1 MDEIMDVMP
10 ADKVLDEIIGRQQVL
25 EATQTLQKY
34 KQGKANL
41 EARVIA
47 NEQWWKLQN
56 DEDARQ
62 RLRPGD
68 VQETKSAW
76 LWNVISAHHATSMD
90 NYPAPN
96 ILPHEE
102 SDQQEAATLSSIV
115 PVVLAQNNFEDTY
128 SDVEWRRAIAG
139 TGFYKVMWDAKKLN
153 GLGDISVV
161 QTDILNLT
169 WEPGIV
175 DLQASHDIFHVELM
189 ANEDIE
195 DQFPQA
201 KGKLSTPTVTVSEY
215 VWDDTIDTTG
225 KSAVVDWYYKKRNA
239 NGKTVLHYCRYVN
252 DVVLYSSE
260 NEGLENGYYEHGKYP
275 FVAAAL
281 YPIEGTLAGYGYID
295 IGKGTQT
302 EIDMINNAVV
312 QNTMY
317 NATPRYFVRQ
327 DGQVN
332 EDEYREWKKH
342 FIHVGGNLGADAIR
356 PVDTNDVNGN
366 YIEFLNMK
374 IQELKEVSG
383 NRDVSNGSTSGGA
396 TAASAIAAL
405 QEAGA
410 KLDRDVNKGSYRAF
424 REVVYMVIELIRQFY
439 DQPRQFRITGENG
452 EMEFATYSNANIRPQ
467 QQLILGQ
474 DYGYRTPEFDIE
486 VTAQKSSPYQKQTQN
501 ELMLQFYQLGFFN
514 PEMADQSLAA
524 LKGMDFDRKQEI
536 VKIVTQNKTMAD
548 QIAQL
553 QQVILQLTGAIDPS
567 GQLAQQYA
575 AVLGGQ
581 TQSAPN
587 LGIDIQTNQEH
598 ANVRNARERVAEQ
611 SDPNSGGAQV

>member
-161 QTDILNLT
+161 QTDILNLF

-175 DLQASHDIFHVELM
+175 DLQASHNIFHVELM

-195 DQFPQA
+195 EQFPQA

-225 KSAVVDWYYKKRNA
+225 KSAVVDWYYKRSA

-260 NEGLENGYYEHGKYP
+260 NEGLESGYYEHGKYP
-275 FVAAAL
+275 FVVAAL

-452 EMEFATYSNANIRPQ
+452 EMEFTTYSNANIRPQ
-467 QQLILGQ
+467 QQMILGQ

-514 PEMADQSLAA
+514 PELADQALAA

-581 TQSAPN
+581 PQAAPN
-587 LGIDIQTNQEH
+587 LGIDVQATQEH

-611 SDPNSGGAQV
+611 GDPNSGGAQV

>member
-10 ADKVLDEIIGRQQVL
+10 AGKVLDEIIGRQQVL

-161 QTDILNLT
+161 QTDILNLF

-175 DLQASHDIFHVELM
+175 DLQASHNMFHVELM

-195 DQFPQA
+195 EQFPQA

-225 KSAVVDWYYKKRNA
+225 KSAVVDWYYKRSV

-467 QQLILGQ
+467 HQLILGQ

-514 PEMADQSLAA
+514 PELADQALAA

-611 SDPNSGGAQV
+611 GDPNSGGAQV

>member
-1 MDEIMDVMP
+1 MDDIMDVMP
-10 ADKVLDEIIGRQQVL
+10 VGNVLDEIIGRQQVL

-161 QTDILNLT
+161 QTDILNLF

-175 DLQASHDIFHVELM
+175 DLQASHNMFHVELM

-195 DQFPQA
+195 SQFPQA

-225 KSAVVDWYYKKRNA
+225 KSAVVDWYYKRSV

-260 NEGLENGYYEHGKYP
+260 NEGLEDGYYEHGKYP

-452 EMEFATYSNANIRPQ
+452 EMEFATYSNAGIRPQ
-467 QQLILGQ
+467 QQMILGQ

-514 PEMADQSLAA
+514 PEMADQALAA

-581 TQSAPN
+581 TQTAPN
-587 LGIDIQTNQEH
+587 LGIDIQANQEH

-611 SDPNSGGAQV
+611 GDPNSGGAQV

>member
-41 EARVIA
+41 ESRVIA

-161 QTDILNLT
+161 QTDILNLF

-175 DLQASHDIFHVELM
+175 DLQASHNIFHVELM

-195 DQFPQA
+195 EQFPQA
-201 KGKLSTPTVTVSEY
+201 RGKLSTPTVTVSEY

-225 KSAVVDWYYKKRNA
+225 KSAVVDWYYKRSA

-260 NEGLENGYYEHGKYP
+260 NEGLESGYYEHGKYP

-501 ELMLQFYQLGFFN
+501 ELMIQFYQLGFFN
-514 PEMADQSLAA
+514 PELADQALAA

-567 GQLAQQYA
+567 GKLAQQYA

-581 TQSAPN
+581 TQTAPN
-587 LGIDIQTNQEH
+587 LGIDVQATQEH

-611 SDPNSGGAQV
+611 GDPNSGGAQV

>member
-1 MDEIMDVMP
+1 MEEIMDVMP

-41 EARVIA
+41 EARVIT

-161 QTDILNLT
+161 QTDILNLF

-175 DLQASHDIFHVELM
+175 DLQASHNIFHVELM

-195 DQFPQA
+195 EQFPQA

-225 KSAVVDWYYKKRNA
+225 KSAVVDWYYKRSV

-260 NEGLENGYYEHGKYP
+260 NEGLDSGYYEHGKYP

-452 EMEFATYSNANIRPQ
+452 EMEFTTYSNANIRPQ

-501 ELMLQFYQLGFFN
+501 ELMLQFYQLGFFDPN
-514 PEMADQSLAA
+514 LADQALAA

-581 TQSAPN
+581 PQAAPN
-587 LGIDIQTNQEH
+587 LGIDVQATQEH

-611 SDPNSGGAQV
+611 GDPNSGGAQV

>member
-1 MDEIMDVMP
+1 MEEIMDVMP
-10 ADKVLDEIIGRQQVL
+10 AGKVLDEIIGRQQVL

-139 TGFYKVMWDAKKLN
+139 TGFYKVMWDGKKLN

-161 QTDILNLT
+161 QTDILNLF

-175 DLQASHDIFHVELM
+175 DLQASHNIFHVELM

-195 DQFPQA
+195 EQFPQA

-225 KSAVVDWYYKKRNA
+225 KSAVVDWYYKRSA

-260 NEGLENGYYEHGKYP
+260 NEGLEDGYYEHGKYP

-410 KLDRDVNKGSYRAF
+410 KMDRDVNKGSYRAF

-501 ELMLQFYQLGFFN
+501 ELMVQFYQLGFFN
-514 PEMADQSLAA
+514 PELADQALAA

-581 TQSAPN
+581 TQTAPN
-587 LGIDIQTNQEH
+587 LGIDVQTTQEH

-611 SDPNSGGAQV
+611 GDPNSGGAQV

>member
-1 MDEIMDVMP
+1 MDETMTN
-10 ADKVLDEIIGRQQVL
+10 VLDEIIGRQQVL

-161 QTDILNLT
+161 QTDILNLF

-175 DLQASHDIFHVELM
+175 DLQASHNIFHVELM

-195 DQFPQA
+195 EQFPQA

-225 KSAVVDWYYKKRNA
+225 KSAVVDWYYKRSV

-260 NEGLENGYYEHGKYP
+260 NEGLEDGYYEHGKYP

-332 EDEYREWKKH
+332 EDEYREWKQH

-467 QQLILGQ
+467 QQVILGQ

-501 ELMLQFYQLGFFN
+501 ELMLQFYQLGFFS
-514 PEMADQSLAA
+514 PEMADQALAA

-536 VKIVTQNKTMAD
+536 VKIVTQNKMMAD

-587 LGIDIQTNQEH
+587 LGIDIQATQEH

>member
-1 MDEIMDVMP
+1 MDEITN
-10 ADKVLDEIIGRQQVL
+10 VLDEIIGRQQVL

-76 LWNVISAHHATSMD
+76 LWNIISAHHATSMD

-161 QTDILNLT
+161 QTDILNLF

-175 DLQASHDIFHVELM
+175 DLQASHNMFHVELM

-195 DQFPQA
+195 EQFPQA

-225 KSAVVDWYYKKRNA
+225 KSAVVDWYYKRSV

-260 NEGLENGYYEHGKYP
+260 NEGLEDGYYEHGKYP

-467 QQLILGQ
+467 QQVILGQ

-501 ELMLQFYQLGFFN
+501 ELMLQFYQLGFFS
-514 PEMADQSLAA
+514 PEMADQALAA

-536 VKIVTQNKTMAD
+536 VKIVTQNKMMAD

-581 TQSAPN
+581 TQAAPN
-587 LGIDIQTNQEH
+587 LGIDAQTNQEH

>member
-41 EARVIA
+41 ESRVIA

-161 QTDILNLT
+161 QTDILNLF

-175 DLQASHDIFHVELM
+175 DLQASHNIFHVELM

-195 DQFPQA
+195 SQFPQA

-225 KSAVVDWYYKKRNA
+225 KSAVVDWYYKRSA

-260 NEGLENGYYEHGKYP
+260 NEGLESGYYEHGKYP
-275 FVAAAL
+275 FVVAAL

-452 EMEFATYSNANIRPQ
+452 EMEFTTYSNANIRPQ
-467 QQLILGQ
+467 QQMILGQ

-501 ELMLQFYQLGFFN
+501 ELMLQFYQLGFFDPN
-514 PEMADQSLAA
+514 LADQALAA

-536 VKIVTQNKTMAD
+536 VKIVTQNKMMAD

-581 TQSAPN
+581 PQTAPN
-587 LGIDIQTNQEH
+587 LGIDAQTTQEH

-611 SDPNSGGAQV
+611 GDPNSGGAQV

>member
-10 ADKVLDEIIGRQQVL
+10 AGKVLDEIIGRQQVL

-34 KQGKANL
+34 KKGKANL

-161 QTDILNLT
+161 QTDILNLF

-175 DLQASHDIFHVELM
+175 DMQASHNMFHVELM

-195 DQFPQA
+195 EQFPQA

-225 KSAVVDWYYKKRNA
+225 KSAVVDWYYKRSI

-467 QQLILGQ
+467 QQVILGQ

-514 PEMADQSLAA
+514 PEMADQALAA

-587 LGIDIQTNQEH
+587 LGIDVQTNQEH

-611 SDPNSGGAQV
+611 GDPNSGGAQV

>member
-41 EARVIA
+41 ESRVIA

-161 QTDILNLT
+161 QTDILNLF

-175 DLQASHDIFHVELM
+175 DLQASHNIFHVELM

-195 DQFPQA
+195 EQFPQA

-225 KSAVVDWYYKKRNA
+225 KSAVVDWYYKRST

-260 NEGLENGYYEHGKYP
+260 NEGLESGYYEHGKYP

-501 ELMLQFYQLGFFN
+501 ELMVQFYQLGFFN
-514 PEMADQSLAA
+514 PELADQALAA

-567 GQLAQQYA
+567 GKLAQQYA

-581 TQSAPN
+581 TQTAPN
-587 LGIDIQTNQEH
+587 LGIDVQTTQEH
-598 ANVRNARERVAEQ
+598 SNVRNARERVAEQ
-611 SDPNSGGAQV
+611 GDPNSGGAQV

>member
-1 MDEIMDVMP
+1 MDETM
-10 ADKVLDEIIGRQQVL
+10 ANVLDEIIGRQQVL

-139 TGFYKVMWDAKKLN
+139 TGFYKVMWDVKKLN

-161 QTDILNLT
+161 QTDILNLF
-169 WEPGIV
+169 WEPGIT
-175 DLQASHDIFHVELM
+175 DLQASHNIFHVELM

-195 DQFPQA
+195 SQFPQA

-225 KSAVVDWYYKKRNA
+225 KSAVIDWYYKRSV

-260 NEGLENGYYEHGKYP
+260 NEGLEDGYYEHGKYP

-410 KLDRDVNKGSYRAF
+410 KLDRDANKGSYRAF

-501 ELMLQFYQLGFFN
+501 ELMIQFYQLGFFN
-514 PEMADQSLAA
+514 PELADQALAA

-567 GQLAQQYA
+567 GKLAQQYA

-581 TQSAPN
+581 TQTAPN
-587 LGIDIQTNQEH
+587 LGIDVQTKQEH

-611 SDPNSGGAQV
+611 GDPNSGGAQV

>member
-41 EARVIA
+41 ESRVIA

-161 QTDILNLT
+161 QTDILNLF

-175 DLQASHDIFHVELM
+175 DLQASHNIFHVELM

-195 DQFPQA
+195 EQFPQA

-225 KSAVVDWYYKKRNA
+225 KSAVVDWYYKRSA

-260 NEGLENGYYEHGKYP
+260 NEGLESGYYEHGKYP

-501 ELMLQFYQLGFFN
+501 ELMIQFYQLGFFN
-514 PEMADQSLAA
+514 PELADQALAA

-548 QIAQL
+548 QIEQL

-567 GQLAQQYA
+567 GRLAQQYA

-581 TQSAPN
+581 TQTAPN
-587 LGIDIQTNQEH
+587 LGIDVQATQEH

-611 SDPNSGGAQV
+611 GDPNSGGAQV

>member
-161 QTDILNLT
+161 QTDILNLF

-175 DLQASHDIFHVELM
+175 DLQASHNIFHVELM

-195 DQFPQA
+195 EQFPQA

-225 KSAVVDWYYKKRNA
+225 KSAVVDWYYKRSV

-260 NEGLENGYYEHGKYP
+260 NEGLESGYYEHGKYP

-467 QQLILGQ
+467 QQVILGQ

-514 PEMADQSLAA
+514 PEMADQALAA

-587 LGIDIQTNQEH
+587 LGIDVQTTQEH

>member
-10 ADKVLDEIIGRQQVL
+10 AGKVLDEIIGRQQVL

-41 EARVIA
+41 ESRVIA

-139 TGFYKVMWDAKKLN
+139 TGFYKIMWDAKKLN

-161 QTDILNLT
+161 QTDILNLF

-175 DLQASHDIFHVELM
+175 DLQASHNMFHVELM

-195 DQFPQA
+195 SQFPQA

-225 KSAVVDWYYKKRNA
+225 KSAVIDWYYKRSV

-260 NEGLENGYYEHGKYP
+260 NEGLEDGYYEHGKYP

-452 EMEFATYSNANIRPQ
+452 EMEFATYSNAGIRPQ

-514 PEMADQSLAA
+514 PEMADQALAA

-575 AVLGGQ
+575 AALGGQ

-587 LGIDIQTNQEH
+587 LGIDVQTNQEH

-611 SDPNSGGAQV
+611 GDPNSGGAQA

>member
-41 EARVIA
+41 ESRVIA

-161 QTDILNLT
+161 QTDILNLF

-175 DLQASHDIFHVELM
+175 DLQASHNIFHVELM

-195 DQFPQA
+195 EQFPQA

-225 KSAVVDWYYKKRNA
+225 KSAVVDWYYKRSA

-260 NEGLENGYYEHGKYP
+260 NEGLDSGYYEHGKYP

-501 ELMLQFYQLGFFN
+501 ELMIQFYQLGFFN
-514 PEMADQSLAA
+514 PELADQALAA

-548 QIAQL
+548 QIEQL

-567 GQLAQQYA
+567 GRLAQQYA

-581 TQSAPN
+581 TQTAPN
-587 LGIDIQTNQEH
+587 LGIDVQATQEH

-611 SDPNSGGAQV
+611 GDPNSGGAQV

>member
-41 EARVIA
+41 ESRVIS

-161 QTDILNLT
+161 QTDILNLF

-175 DLQASHDIFHVELM
+175 DLQASHNIFHVELM

-195 DQFPQA
+195 EQFTQA

-225 KSAVVDWYYKKRNA
+225 KSAVVDWYYKRSA

-467 QQLILGQ
+467 QQVILGQ

-514 PEMADQSLAA
+514 PELADQALAA

-581 TQSAPN
+581 TQTAPN
-587 LGIDIQTNQEH
+587 LGIDAQTTQEH

-611 SDPNSGGAQV
+611 GDPNSGGAQV

>member
-1 MDEIMDVMP
+1 MDEIIDVMP

-102 SDQQEAATLSSIV
+102 SDQREAATLSSIV
-115 PVVLAQNNFEDTY
+115 PVVLVQNNFEDTY

-161 QTDILNLT
+161 QTDILNLF

-175 DLQASHDIFHVELM
+175 DLQASHNIFHVELM

-195 DQFPQA
+195 EQFPQA

-225 KSAVVDWYYKKRNA
+225 KSAVVDWYYKRSA

-260 NEGLENGYYEHGKYP
+260 NEGLESGYYEHGKYP

-452 EMEFATYSNANIRPQ
+452 EMEFTTYSNANIRPQ
-467 QQLILGQ
+467 QQMILGQ

-514 PEMADQSLAA
+514 PELADQALAA

-581 TQSAPN
+581 TQTAPN
-587 LGIDIQTNQEH
+587 LGIDVQATQEH

-611 SDPNSGGAQV
+611 GDPNSGGAQV

>member
-1 MDEIMDVMP
+1 MEEIMDVMP
-10 ADKVLDEIIGRQQVL
+10 AGKVLDEIIGRQQVL

-161 QTDILNLT
+161 QTDILNLF

-175 DLQASHDIFHVELM
+175 DLQASHNIFHVELM

-195 DQFPQA
+195 EQFPQA

-225 KSAVVDWYYKKRNA
+225 KSAVVDWYYKRSA

-260 NEGLENGYYEHGKYP
+260 NEGLESGYYEHGKYP

-452 EMEFATYSNANIRPQ
+452 EMEFTTYSNANIRPQ
-467 QQLILGQ
+467 QQMILGQ

-514 PEMADQSLAA
+514 PELADQALAA

-567 GQLAQQYA
+567 GRLAQQYA

-581 TQSAPN
+581 PQTAPN
-587 LGIDIQTNQEH
+587 LGIDVQATQEH

-611 SDPNSGGAQV
+611 GDPNSGGVQV

>member
-1 MDEIMDVMP
+1 MEDIMDVMP
-10 ADKVLDEIIGRQQVL
+10 AEKVLDEIIGRQQVL

-41 EARVIA
+41 ESRVIA

-161 QTDILNLT
+161 QTDILNLF
-169 WEPGIV
+169 WEPGIM
-175 DLQASHDIFHVELM
+175 DLQASHNMFHVELM

-195 DQFPQA
+195 EQFPQA

-225 KSAVVDWYYKKRNA
+225 KSAVVDWYYKRSA

-467 QQLILGQ
+467 QQVILGQ

-514 PEMADQSLAA
+514 PEMADQALAA

-536 VKIVTQNKTMAD
+536 VKIITQNKMMAD

-587 LGIDIQTNQEH
+587 LEIDIQTNQEH

>member
-41 EARVIA
+41 ESRVIA

-161 QTDILNLT
+161 QTDILNLF

-175 DLQASHDIFHVELM
+175 DLQASHNIFHVELM

-195 DQFPQA
+195 EQFPQA

-215 VWDDTIDTTG
+215 VLDDTIDTTG
-225 KSAVVDWYYKKRNA
+225 KSAVVDWYYKRSV

-260 NEGLENGYYEHGKYP
+260 NEGLESGYYEHGKYP

-410 KLDRDVNKGSYRAF
+410 KLGRDVNKGSYRAF

-501 ELMLQFYQLGFFN
+501 ELMIQFYQLGFFN
-514 PEMADQSLAA
+514 PELADQALAA

-567 GQLAQQYA
+567 GKLAQQYA

-581 TQSAPN
+581 TQTAPN
-587 LGIDIQTNQEH
+587 LGIDVQATQEH

-611 SDPNSGGAQV
+611 GDPNSGGAQV

>member
-10 ADKVLDEIIGRQQVL
+10 AENVLGEIIGRQQVL

-161 QTDILNLT
+161 QTDILNLF

-175 DLQASHDIFHVELM
+175 DLQASHNMFHVELM

-195 DQFPQA
+195 SQFPQA

-225 KSAVVDWYYKKRNA
+225 KSAVVDWYYKRSV

-260 NEGLENGYYEHGKYP
+260 NEGLEDGYYEHGKYP

-514 PEMADQSLAA
+514 PELADQALAA

-587 LGIDIQTNQEH
+587 LWIDVQTNQEH

>member
-1 MDEIMDVMP
+1 MDEIMTN
-10 ADKVLDEIIGRQQVL
+10 VLDEIIGRQQVL

-41 EARVIA
+41 ESRVIA

-161 QTDILNLT
+161 QTDILNLF

-175 DLQASHDIFHVELM
+175 DLQASHNMFHVELM

-195 DQFPQA
+195 EQFPQA

-225 KSAVVDWYYKKRNA
+225 KSAVVDWYYKRSA

-514 PEMADQSLAA
+514 PEMADQALAA

-587 LGIDIQTNQEH
+587 LGIDVQTTQEH

-611 SDPNSGGAQV
+611 GDPNSGGAQV

>member
-10 ADKVLDEIIGRQQVL
+10 AEKVLDEIIGRQQVL

-139 TGFYKVMWDAKKLN
+139 TGFYKVMWDVKKLN

-161 QTDILNLT
+161 QTDILNLF

-175 DLQASHDIFHVELM
+175 DLQASHNMFHVELM

-195 DQFPQA
+195 EQFPQA

-225 KSAVVDWYYKKRNA
+225 KSAVVDWYYKRSV

-467 QQLILGQ
+467 QQVILGQ

-514 PEMADQSLAA
+514 PELADQALAA

-536 VKIVTQNKTMAD
+536 VKIVTQNKMMAD

-581 TQSAPN
+581 PQTAPN
-587 LGIDIQTNQEH
+587 LGIDVQATQEH

-611 SDPNSGGAQV
+611 GDPNSGGAQV

>member
-1 MDEIMDVMP
+1 MDETMTN
-10 ADKVLDEIIGRQQVL
+10 VLDEIIGRQQVL

-161 QTDILNLT
+161 QTDILNLF

-175 DLQASHDIFHVELM
+175 DLQASHNIFHVELM

-195 DQFPQA
+195 EQFPQA

-225 KSAVVDWYYKKRNA
+225 KSAVVDWYYKRSV

-260 NEGLENGYYEHGKYP
+260 NEGLEDGYYEHGKYP

-467 QQLILGQ
+467 QQVILGQ

-501 ELMLQFYQLGFFN
+501 ELMLQFYQLGFFS
-514 PEMADQSLAA
+514 PEMADQALAA

-536 VKIVTQNKTMAD
+536 VKIVTQNKMMAD

-553 QQVILQLTGAIDPS
+553 QQAILQLTGAIDPS

-587 LGIDIQTNQEH
+587 LGIDIQATQEH

>member
-1 MDEIMDVMP
+1 MDEIIDVMP

-41 EARVIA
+41 ESRVIT

-161 QTDILNLT
+161 QTDILNLF

-175 DLQASHDIFHVELM
+175 DLQASHNMFHVELM

-195 DQFPQA
+195 EQFPQA

-225 KSAVVDWYYKKRNA
+225 KSAVVDWYYKRSV

-501 ELMLQFYQLGFFN
+501 ELMLQFYQLGFFDPN
-514 PEMADQSLAA
+514 LADQALAA

-536 VKIVTQNKTMAD
+536 VKIVTQNKMMAD

-587 LGIDIQTNQEH
+587 LGIDVQTNQEH

-611 SDPNSGGAQV
+611 GDPNSGGAQV

>member
-1 MDEIMDVMP
+1 MDEIT
-10 ADKVLDEIIGRQQVL
+10 KVLDEIIGRQQVL

-41 EARVIA
+41 ESRVIA

-161 QTDILNLT
+161 QTDILNLF

-175 DLQASHDIFHVELM
+175 DLQASHNMFHVELM

-195 DQFPQA
+195 EQFPQA

-225 KSAVVDWYYKKRNA
+225 KSAVVDWYYKRSI

-260 NEGLENGYYEHGKYP
+260 NEGLEDGYYEHGKYP

-514 PEMADQSLAA
+514 PEMADQALAA

-587 LGIDIQTNQEH
+587 LGIDVQTTQEH

>member
-1 MDEIMDVMP
+1 MDEITN
-10 ADKVLDEIIGRQQVL
+10 VLDEIIGRQQVL

-161 QTDILNLT
+161 QTDILNLF

-175 DLQASHDIFHVELM
+175 DLQASHNMFHVELM

-195 DQFPQA
+195 EQFPQA

-225 KSAVVDWYYKKRNA
+225 KSAVVDWYYKRSA

-587 LGIDIQTNQEH
+587 LGIDIQTTQEH

-611 SDPNSGGAQV
+611 GDPNSGGAQV

>member
-10 ADKVLDEIIGRQQVL
+10 AGKVLDEIIGRQQVL

-161 QTDILNLT
+161 QTDILNLF

-175 DLQASHDIFHVELM
+175 DLQASHNMFHVELM

-201 KGKLSTPTVTVSEY
+201 KGRLSTPTVTVSEY

-225 KSAVVDWYYKKRNA
+225 KSAVVDWYYKRSV

-260 NEGLENGYYEHGKYP
+260 NEGLEDGYYEHGKYP

-467 QQLILGQ
+467 QQVILGQ

-501 ELMLQFYQLGFFN
+501 ELMLQFYQLGFFD
-514 PEMADQSLAA
+514 PSLADQALAA

-587 LGIDIQTNQEH
+587 LGIDIQTTQEH

-611 SDPNSGGAQV
+611 GDPNSGGAQV

>member
-1 MDEIMDVMP
+1 MDETMTN
-10 ADKVLDEIIGRQQVL
+10 VLDEIIGRQQVL

-41 EARVIA
+41 ESRVIA

-195 DQFPQA
+195 EQFPQA

-467 QQLILGQ
+467 QQVILGQ
-474 DYGYRTPEFDIE
+474 DYGYRTPEFDID

-514 PEMADQSLAA
+514 PELADQALAA

-587 LGIDIQTNQEH
+587 LGIDVQTNQEH

-611 SDPNSGGAQV
+611 GDPNSGGAQV

>member
-1 MDEIMDVMP
+1 MEEIMDVMP

-41 EARVIA
+41 ESRVIA

-161 QTDILNLT
+161 QTDILNLF

-175 DLQASHDIFHVELM
+175 DLQASHNIFHVELM

-195 DQFPQA
+195 EQFPQA

-225 KSAVVDWYYKKRNA
+225 KSAVVDWYYKRSA

-452 EMEFATYSNANIRPQ
+452 EMEFTTYSNANIRPQ

-514 PEMADQSLAA
+514 PELADQALAA

-587 LGIDIQTNQEH
+587 LGIDVQATQEH

-611 SDPNSGGAQV
+611 GDPNSGGAQV

>member
-10 ADKVLDEIIGRQQVL
+10 AGKVLDEIIGRQQVL

-102 SDQQEAATLSSIV
+102 SDQKEAATLSSIV

-161 QTDILNLT
+161 QTDILNLF

-175 DLQASHDIFHVELM
+175 DLQASHNMFHVELM

-195 DQFPQA
+195 SQFPQA

-225 KSAVVDWYYKKRNA
+225 KSAVVDWYYKRSV

-467 QQLILGQ
+467 QQVILGQ

-501 ELMLQFYQLGFFN
+501 ELMLQFYQLGFFDPN
-514 PEMADQSLAA
+514 LADQALAA

-587 LGIDIQTNQEH
+587 LGIDVQTTQEH

-611 SDPNSGGAQV
+611 GDPNSGGAQV

>member
-10 ADKVLDEIIGRQQVL
+10 AENVLGEIIGRQQVL

-41 EARVIA
+41 ESRVIA

-153 GLGDISVV
+153 GLGDIAVV
-161 QTDILNLT
+161 QTDILNLF

-175 DLQASHDIFHVELM
+175 DLQASHNMFHVELM

-195 DQFPQA
+195 SQFPQA

-225 KSAVVDWYYKKRNA
+225 KSAVVDWYYKRSV

-260 NEGLENGYYEHGKYP
+260 NEGLEDGYYEHGKYP

-467 QQLILGQ
+467 QQVILGQ

-501 ELMLQFYQLGFFN
+501 ELMLQFYQLGFFDPN
-514 PEMADQSLAA
+514 LADQALAA

-587 LGIDIQTNQEH
+587 LGIDVQTTQEH

-611 SDPNSGGAQV
+611 GDPNSGGAQV

>member
-1 MDEIMDVMP
+1 MDEITN
-10 ADKVLDEIIGRQQVL
+10 VLDEIIGRQQVL

-41 EARVIA
+41 ESRVIA

-161 QTDILNLT
+161 QTDILNLF

-175 DLQASHDIFHVELM
+175 DLQASHNIYHVELM

-195 DQFPQA
+195 EQFPQA

-225 KSAVVDWYYKKRNA
+225 KSAVVDWYYKRSV

-467 QQLILGQ
+467 QQVILGQ

-514 PEMADQSLAA
+514 PEMADQALAA

>member
-161 QTDILNLT
+161 QTDILNLF

-175 DLQASHDIFHVELM
+175 DMQASHNMFHVELM

-195 DQFPQA
+195 EQFPQA

-225 KSAVVDWYYKKRNA
+225 KSAVVDWYYKRSI

-467 QQLILGQ
+467 QQVILGQ

-501 ELMLQFYQLGFFN
+501 ELMLQFYQLGFFDPN
-514 PEMADQSLAA
+514 LADQALAA

-587 LGIDIQTNQEH
+587 LGIDVQTNQEH

>member
-1 MDEIMDVMP
+1 MDEIT
-10 ADKVLDEIIGRQQVL
+10 KVLDEIIGRQQVL

-41 EARVIA
+41 ESRVIA

-161 QTDILNLT
+161 QTDILNLF

-175 DLQASHDIFHVELM
+175 DLQASHNMFHVELM

-195 DQFPQA
+195 EQFPQA

-225 KSAVVDWYYKKRNA
+225 KSAVVDWYYKRSI

-260 NEGLENGYYEHGKYP
+260 NEGLEDGYYEHGKYP

-514 PEMADQSLAA
+514 PELADQALAA

-587 LGIDIQTNQEH
+587 LGIDVQTNQEH

-611 SDPNSGGAQV
+611 GDPNSGGAQV

>member
-10 ADKVLDEIIGRQQVL
+10 AGKVLDEIIGRQQVL

-161 QTDILNLT
+161 QTDILNLF

-175 DLQASHDIFHVELM
+175 DLQASHNMFHVELM

-195 DQFPQA
+195 EQFPQA

-225 KSAVVDWYYKKRNA
+225 KSAVVDWYYKRSA

-260 NEGLENGYYEHGKYP
+260 NEGLEDGYYEHGKYP

-467 QQLILGQ
+467 QQVILGQ

-514 PEMADQSLAA
+514 PEMADQALAA

>member
-1 MDEIMDVMP
+1 MEDIMDVMP

-41 EARVIA
+41 ESRVIA

-161 QTDILNLT
+161 QTDILNLF

-175 DLQASHDIFHVELM
+175 DLQASHNMFHVELM

-195 DQFPQA
+195 EQFPQA

-225 KSAVVDWYYKKRNA
+225 KSAVVDWYYKRSV

-467 QQLILGQ
+467 QQVILGQ

-514 PEMADQSLAA
+514 PELADQALAA

-587 LGIDIQTNQEH
+587 LGIDVQATQEPV
-598 ANVRNARERVAEQ
+598 NVRNARERVAEQ
-611 SDPNSGGAQV
+611 GDPNSGGTQV